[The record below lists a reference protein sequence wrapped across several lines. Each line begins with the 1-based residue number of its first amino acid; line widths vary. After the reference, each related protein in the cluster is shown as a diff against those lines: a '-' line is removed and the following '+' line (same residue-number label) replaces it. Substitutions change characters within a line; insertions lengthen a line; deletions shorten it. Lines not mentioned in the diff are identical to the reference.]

1 MQGGEAELRKI
12 YVPISTAQLIYN
24 QPRTIHQLMFT
35 IGTDDVD
42 QSLQIAEVAHG
53 LLASRH
59 GVSLEDRRAIRMQNN
74 LQNFKKTTQ
83 VFAWIRVFVWIVGIG
98 TLVAG
103 IVGVGNI
110 MLISVAERTKEIG
123 IRKAI
128 GATPFS
134 IVGMVVFE
142 AMLITAISGYLGLVG
157 GVFAVELI
165 ARVSE
170 GAAFFRQPSVD
181 LTVALGAA
189 GLLVLAG
196 GLAGLFPALR
206 AARVDPIVALREG
219 E

>member
-1 MQGGEAELRKI
+1 
-12 YVPISTAQLIYN
+12 
-24 QPRTIHQLMFT
+24 
-35 IGTDDVD
+35 
-42 QSLQIAEVAHG
+42 
-53 LLASRH
+53 
-59 GVSLEDRRAIRMQNN
+59 
-74 LQNFKKTTQ
+74 
-83 VFAWIRVFVWIVGIG
+83 
-98 TLVAG
+98 
-103 IVGVGNI
+103 
-110 MLISVAERTKEIG
+110 VAERTKEIG

-142 AMLITAISGYLGLVG
+142 AMLITAISGYAGLVG
-157 GVFAVELI
+157 GVFTVELI

-181 LTVALGAA
+181 LTVALAAA
-189 GLLVLAG
+189 GLLVVAG